1 MSAKKGATEDK
12 TSEKV
17 SDKPKKIAVTV
28 HFLLP
33 KGKTEDTCSED
44 LVDAFD
50 QVKEHK
56 MTPIWVEE
64 DKALKITP
72 SKSVSI
78 ANSAIILAGIICII
92 KIKSD
97 LKRANKS

>member
-1 MSAKKGATEDK
+1 MSSKKSTEDQIVPDK
-12 TSEKV
+12 TSENK

-56 MTPIWVEE
+56 MTPIWIEE
-64 DKALKITP
+64 DKAFEITP
-72 SKSVSI
+72 SKSVS
-78 ANSAIILAGIICII
+78 L
-92 KIKSD
+92 
-97 LKRANKS
+97 